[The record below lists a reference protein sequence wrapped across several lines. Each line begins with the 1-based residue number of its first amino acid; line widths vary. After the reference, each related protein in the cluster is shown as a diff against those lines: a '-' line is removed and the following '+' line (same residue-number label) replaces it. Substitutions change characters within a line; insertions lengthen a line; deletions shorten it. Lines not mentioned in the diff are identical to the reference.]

1 MDQRDTIYGVK
12 LDDDITPIDVR
23 NAIIQCY
30 YEADLQVLQ
39 KLFQQSD
46 FESVQDEKDT
56 KYKHVQLF
64 IKKIFDEVQ
73 ADFNNPSKESLM
85 QGFKCPVSKL
95 SPKIVIGSLATLFG
109 CSDSSVGAGLPSKP
123 GEETLLSLSEES
135 LCFSY
140 A

>member
-30 YEADLQVLQ
+30 YEADLKVLE

-46 FESVQDEKDT
+46 FESIQDEKET

-73 ADFNNPSKESLM
+73 ADFNNPSKESLIEVIN
-85 QGFKCPVSKL
+85 KCKDLAKMFRSEELIEQHYKEIMILISKL
-95 SPKIVIGSLATLFG
+95 
-109 CSDSSVGAGLPSKP
+109 DPS
-123 GEETLLSLSEES
+123 
-135 LCFSY
+135 
-140 A
+140 